1 MATGSGAQAAGLHP
15 DDAMMLEQLLGGGMM
30 PPAGAALG
38 APAPPA
44 DPSLAGAPGAPLGA
58 TALIP
63 GMPSTDPATYQQV
76 QAADQQALLAAQQAA
91 QQQAAMMPPPATGP
105 GAALLG
111 GMPGMPVDPMS
122 VAGAA
127 PPMGPGA
134 SMLMGDP
141 ALPLPG
147 STGTPYGGPDMGS
160 MESENIA
167 PLTGPGSS
175 VLDELV

>member
-1 MATGSGAQAAGLHP
+1 MATGPGAQAAGLTP
-15 DDAMMLEQLLGGGMM
+15 EGAMMLDQLLGGGMM
-30 PPAGAALG
+30 PPAGAAPG
-38 APAPPA
+38 VPALPA
-44 DPSLAGAPGAPLGA
+44 DPALAGVPGAPMGA

-111 GMPGMPVDPMS
+111 GAPGMPVDPMS
-122 VAGAA
+122 AAAA

-134 SMLMGDP
+134 AMLMGEP

-160 MESENIA
+160 MESENVSA
-167 PLTGPGSS
+167 LTGPGSS